1 MLHHSSHFARPA
13 QLKNSGQ
20 DCTLVDRDDQGNIVI
35 EFNTWDPARGAHDT
49 TVLKLL
55 PEEAHLMAKMLIRN
69 ADSAQKDVA
78 MATALS
84 VG

>member
-13 QLKNSGQ
+13 RLENSKK
-20 DCTLVDRDDQGNIVI
+20 DYTLVDRDDRGNIVI
-35 EFNTWDPARGAHDT
+35 EFNSWNPSLGAHDT
-49 TVLKLL
+49 TILKLL
-55 PEEAHLMAKMLIRN
+55 PEEAQLMAKMLVRN